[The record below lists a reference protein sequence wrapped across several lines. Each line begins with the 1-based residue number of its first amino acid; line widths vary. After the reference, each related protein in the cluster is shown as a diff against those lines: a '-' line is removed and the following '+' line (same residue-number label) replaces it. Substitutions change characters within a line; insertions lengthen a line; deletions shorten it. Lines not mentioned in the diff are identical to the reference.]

1 VTVAWLWGV
10 RVARANARDGASDR
24 TITSG
29 TTASRR
35 LWPPCRSPHRPGPV
49 GRAPPGWCPR
59 VSTCCSAFPR
69 LRGLWSVIVVRRGP
83 QVGIRWILGASAPR
97 CVVVSVRSEPAA

>member
-35 LWPPCRSPHRPGPV
+35 LWTAVPLAPSARPG
-49 GRAPPGWCPR
+49 GPGATR
-59 VSTCCSAFPR
+59 LMSTS
-69 LRGLWSVIVVRRGP
+69 
-83 QVGIRWILGASAPR
+83 
-97 CVVVSVRSEPAA
+97 